1 MYIVTKEPFNA
12 KCTMREAQVL
22 LELLCN
28 EILDELTNQRLKEVD
43 LRPDNMGMTL
53 QEQAEMQRLDRERHK
68 KKVEYKTEERVDSV
82 KNRTFQT
89 RLYLPDYLK
98 YFFIKNGGVVYSDK
112 SFQKKKDSENY
123 VALLAVR
130 RLYEV
135 GLYGDDLYPNLNRF
149 LNQKY
154 MIPSEDSMI
163 C

>member
-1 MYIVTKEPFNA
+1 M
-12 KCTMREAQVL
+12 
-22 LELLCN
+22 
-28 EILDELTNQRLKEVD
+28 
-43 LRPDNMGMTL
+43 
-53 QEQAEMQRLDRERHK
+53 
-68 KKVEYKTEERVDSV
+68 
-82 KNRTFQT
+82 
-89 RLYLPDYLK
+89 
-98 YFFIKNGGVVYSDK
+98 YSDK

-154 MIPSEDSMI
+154 MIPSEDSLI

>member
-1 MYIVTKEPFNA
+1 M
-12 KCTMREAQVL
+12 
-22 LELLCN
+22 
-28 EILDELTNQRLKEVD
+28 
-43 LRPDNMGMTL
+43 
-53 QEQAEMQRLDRERHK
+53 
-68 KKVEYKTEERVDSV
+68 
-82 KNRTFQT
+82 
-89 RLYLPDYLK
+89 
-98 YFFIKNGGVVYSDK
+98 YSDK

-154 MIPSEDSMI
+154 MIPSEESLI

>member
-1 MYIVTKEPFNA
+1 
-12 KCTMREAQVL
+12 
-22 LELLCN
+22 
-28 EILDELTNQRLKEVD
+28 
-43 LRPDNMGMTL
+43 
-53 QEQAEMQRLDRERHK
+53 
-68 KKVEYKTEERVDSV
+68 
-82 KNRTFQT
+82 
-89 RLYLPDYLK
+89 
-98 YFFIKNGGVVYSDK
+98 VYSDK

-154 MIPSEDSMI
+154 MIPSEDSLI

>member
-1 MYIVTKEPFNA
+1 
-12 KCTMREAQVL
+12 
-22 LELLCN
+22 
-28 EILDELTNQRLKEVD
+28 
-43 LRPDNMGMTL
+43 
-53 QEQAEMQRLDRERHK
+53 
-68 KKVEYKTEERVDSV
+68 
-82 KNRTFQT
+82 
-89 RLYLPDYLK
+89 
-98 YFFIKNGGVVYSDK
+98 VYSDK

-154 MIPSEDSMI
+154 MIPSEESLI